1 MRPLRDILA
10 AEAALASLID
20 RHRRELAVLDLLR
33 KLLPPALA
41 SRTGVADA
49 TRPELLL
56 ATASGAVATLVRHRS
71 PEILQG
77 LAREG
82 WKFTGI
88 RVRVQAHK
96 SSGHTS
102 KVYAKQMDAEAV
114 AALQKGADQITDP
127 VLAAAIRRLAGRG
140 ARESQS
146 QHQPFEGVEQQDAGE
161 KK

>member
-1 MRPLRDILA
+1 MRPLRDILV
-10 AEAALASLID
+10 AEAALAGLID
-20 RHRRELAVLDLLR
+20 RRQHELALLQLLR
-33 KLLPPALA
+33 RLLPPALA
-41 SRTGVADA
+41 SQIGVADA

-56 ATASGAVATLVRHRS
+56 ATASGAAATLVRHRA
-71 PEILQG
+71 PDVLEG

-102 KVYAKQMDAEAV
+102 KVYAKQMSPQAV
-114 AALQKGADQITDP
+114 AALQKSAAQITDP
-127 VLAAAIRRLAGRG
+127 VLAAALRRLAGRG
-140 ARESQS
+140 AGRSES